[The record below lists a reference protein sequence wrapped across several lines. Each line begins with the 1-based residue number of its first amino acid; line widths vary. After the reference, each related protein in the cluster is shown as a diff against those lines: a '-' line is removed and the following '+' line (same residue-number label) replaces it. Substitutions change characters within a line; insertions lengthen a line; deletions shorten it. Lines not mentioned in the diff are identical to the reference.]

1 MLSVLKQ
8 KSQSNATNN
17 DGGATTL
24 TKDDQ
29 TKKLKEILNTQTKIT
44 ELKKERMG
52 GLKELDGLKQQQQ
65 EFTSMV
71 GMKTRVV
78 SNTSANDSMS
88 TKKLDMRSKVLK
100 VEGIKSDGL
109 LDEVNGLFVIIY
121 FSCEM
126 I

>member
-1 MLSVLKQ
+1 M
-8 KSQSNATNN
+8 
-17 DGGATTL
+17 

-52 GLKELDGLKQQQQ
+52 GLKELDGLKQQKQQ
-65 EFTSMV
+65 EFTGMV
-71 GMKTRVV
+71 GTKTRVV

-109 LDEVNGLFVIIY
+109 LDEVNVLFVNIY
-121 FSCEM
+121 FSCEK
-126 I
+126 